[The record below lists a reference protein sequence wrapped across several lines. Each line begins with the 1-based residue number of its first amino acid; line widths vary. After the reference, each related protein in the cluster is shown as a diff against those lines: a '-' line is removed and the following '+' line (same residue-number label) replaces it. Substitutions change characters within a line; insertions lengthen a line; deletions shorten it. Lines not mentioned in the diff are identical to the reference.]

1 MKFSHFFI
9 DRPIFATVLS
19 LVIVIVGGLAVF
31 QIPVSEFPNILPP
44 TIVVT
49 ARYPGANP
57 QVLADTVASPIEQE
71 VNGVEDMLY
80 MSAQCAGDGSM
91 TLTITFKLGTD
102 IDKAQVQVQNRVA
115 VAEPK
120 LPEEVRRFGVTTAK
134 RSPDIT
140 LVVNIISPDGR
151 YDKLYIDNYANL
163 QVKDA
168 LARLP
173 GVGNITIFGA
183 RDYSMRVW
191 LDPEKVASRGL
202 TASDVVNAIREQN
215 VQVAAGILGQ
225 PPMSEGVPFQFT
237 VNAQGR
243 LTDEE
248 QFGEIVIKTGADGQ
262 VTRVRDVA
270 RVELAARD
278 YSVNSGLGGKP
289 ATAIAIFQLPGSN
302 ALATSDAVRKKMAER
317 S

>member
-1 MKFSHFFI
+1 MKFAHFFI
-9 DRPIFATVLS
+9 DRPIFAAVLS
-19 LVIVIVGGLAVF
+19 IVIVIVGGLAIF
-31 QIPVSEFPNILPP
+31 GLPIAQFPNIVPP
-44 TIVVT
+44 TVIVT

-80 MSAQCAGDGSM
+80 MSAQCAADGSM
-91 TLTITFKLGTD
+91 TLTVTFKLGTD
-102 IDKAQVQVQNRVA
+102 IDKAQVQVQNRVS

-140 LVVNIISPDGR
+140 LVVNMISPDGR
-151 YDKLYIDNYANL
+151 YDKLYIDNYAYL

-173 GVGNITIFGA
+173 GVGNVTIFGA

-202 TASDVVNAIREQN
+202 TASDVVTAIREQN
-215 VQVAAGILGQ
+215 VQVAAGMIGQ
-225 PPMSEGVPFQFT
+225 PPIPSGTPFQFT

-243 LTDEE
+243 LVDET
-248 QFGEIVIKTGADGQ
+248 QFGDIVIKTGENGQ
-262 VTRVRDVA
+262 VTR
-270 RVELAARD
+270 
-278 YSVNSGLGGKP
+278 
-289 ATAIAIFQLPGSN
+289 
-302 ALATSDAVRKKMAER
+302 
-317 S
+317 

>member
-9 DRPIFATVLS
+9 DRPIFASVLS
-19 LVIVIVGGLAVF
+19 IVIVLVGALALM
-31 QIPVSEFPNILPP
+31 QLPIAQYPNIVPP
-44 TIVVT
+44 TVVVT

-57 QVLADTVASPIEQE
+57 QVLADTVAAPIEQE

-80 MSAQCAGDGSM
+80 MSAQCAADGSM

-120 LPEEVRRFGVTTAK
+120 LPEEVRRLGITTAK

-140 LVVNIISPDGR
+140 MVVNLISPDGQ

-163 QVKDA
+163 QIKDA

-183 RDYSMRVW
+183 RDYS
-191 LDPEKVASRGL
+191 
-202 TASDVVNAIREQN
+202 
-215 VQVAAGILGQ
+215 
-225 PPMSEGVPFQFT
+225 
-237 VNAQGR
+237 
-243 LTDEE
+243 
-248 QFGEIVIKTGADGQ
+248 
-262 VTRVRDVA
+262 
-270 RVELAARD
+270 
-278 YSVNSGLGGKP
+278 
-289 ATAIAIFQLPGSN
+289 
-302 ALATSDAVRKKMAER
+302 
-317 S
+317 

>member
-1 MKFSHFFI
+1 MRLAHFFI
-9 DRPIFATVLS
+9 DRPIFAAVLS
-19 LVIVIVGGLAVF
+19 LVTVLVGGLAIF
-31 QIPVSEFPNILPP
+31 RLPIAQFPNIVPP
-44 TIVVT
+44 TVVVT

-71 VNGVEDMLY
+71 VNGVENMLY

-102 IDKAQVQVQNRVA
+102 IDKAQVLVQNRVA
-115 VAEPK
+115 VAEPR
-120 LPEEVRRFGVTTAK
+120 LPEEVRRLGVTTAK

-140 LVVNIISPDGR
+140 LVVNLISPNNR
-151 YDKLYIDNYANL
+151 YDKLYIDNYAYL

-173 GVGNITIFGA
+173 GVGQVTIFGA

-215 VQVAAGILGQ
+215 VQVTAVMIDQQ
-225 PPMSEGVPFQFT
+225 PMPNRRSFQ
-237 VNAQGR
+237 
-243 LTDEE
+243 
-248 QFGEIVIKTGADGQ
+248 
-262 VTRVRDVA
+262 
-270 RVELAARD
+270 
-278 YSVNSGLGGKP
+278 
-289 ATAIAIFQLPGSN
+289 
-302 ALATSDAVRKKMAER
+302 
-317 S
+317 

>member
-9 DRPIFATVLS
+9 NRPIFASVLS
-19 LVIVIVGGLAVF
+19 IVIVIVGGLAVF
-31 QIPVSEFPNILPP
+31 QLPIAQFPDIVPP
-44 TIVVT
+44 TVIVT

-57 QVLADTVASPIEQE
+57 QVLADTVAAPIEQE
-71 VNGVEDMLY
+71 VNGVENMLY

-102 IDKAQVQVQNRVA
+102 IDKAQIQVQNRVA
-115 VAEPK
+115 VAEPR

-140 LVVNIISPDGR
+140 LVVNLISPNGR
-151 YDKLYIDNYANL
+151 YDKLYIDNYAYL

-173 GVGNITIFGA
+173 GVGNVTIFGA

-191 LDPEKVASRGL
+191 IDPEKAANLGL
-202 TASDVVNAIREQN
+202 TTSDIIAAIREQN
-215 VQVAAGILGQ
+215 VQVAAGVIGQ
-225 PPMSEGVPFQFT
+225 PPMTDGVPFQYT

-243 LTDEE
+243 LVNEE
-248 QFGEIVIKTGADGQ
+248 EFGEIVIKSSP
-262 VTRVRDVA
+262 
-270 RVELAARD
+270 E
-278 YSVNSGLGGKP
+278 
-289 ATAIAIFQLPGSN
+289 
-302 ALATSDAVRKKMAER
+302 
-317 S
+317 